1 MIATCPDCGAPL
13 HTADLPVR
21 AERRGR
27 LLVEIEVEFEL
38 CTRCDWVGIDDD
50 ELDEAIAQLHRHT
63 LPGDDIVLP
72 QLGYDA

>member
-1 MIATCPDCGAPL
+1 MTGICPSCGAPL

-27 LLVEIEVEFEL
+27 LLVEIEVEVDV

-50 ELDEAIAQLHRHT
+50 ALEDALSQLHRHT

-72 QLGYDA
+72 QMGYDA